1 MNRKHFLKSILGT
14 SALIGTSLN
23 SFSFNIDSIEE
34 LINNTKIKTS
44 GEMFSFSDEKIKK
57 VKIGI
62 IGVGNRGSVLLE
74 MFQYLVKNNHAEII
88 AISDISEKKSK

>member
-14 SALIGTSLN
+14 SALVGTSLN

-34 LINNTKIKTS
+34 LINDTKIKTS

-74 MFQYLVKNNHAEII
+74 MFQYLVICI
-88 AISDISEKKSK
+88 LF